1 MTNIIVHGIL
11 AKEFR
16 SHFKFAIRKPQEI
29 FDAISCVCPKF
40 RNRMVELTNQGIH
53 YSLLIDGK
61 KVESEADLRIA
72 KDGQT
77 IDLIPT
83 ICGAGSNGGI
93 IAMLVIGIATA
104 GVGLA
109 AAGVFGVAAQGAI
122 GFGLSAAAASTVTN
136 IGIGLIGMGI
146 QALLAPK
153 PNMPQPSSDVSATKQ
168 SFNFSS
174 KANVAEQGVPVPVGY
189 GRLRVGSVVIQS
201 SVKSYPQAF
210 KQEDAIDAENSQSLT
225 NTIELNNI

>member
-61 KVESEADLRIA
+61 KIESEADLRIS
-72 KDGQT
+72 KDSQT

-104 GVGLA
+104 GIGLA
-109 AAGVFGVAAQGAI
+109 AAGATAGFLGAI
-122 GFGLSAAAASTVTN
+122 SGAAGILQTV
-136 IGIGLIGMGI
+136 GVGLIGMGL
-146 QALLAPK
+146 QAALAPK
-153 PNMPQPSSDVSATKQ
+153 PNMERPSSDVSATKQ

-174 KANVAEQGVPVPVGY
+174 KANVAEQGIPVPVGY
-189 GRLRVGSVVIQS
+189 GRLRVGSAVIQS
-201 SVKSYPQAF
+201 SIKSYPQAF
-210 KQEDAIDAENSQSLT
+210 RQEDAIDAENSQSLT
-225 NTIELNNI
+225 NTIN

>member
-29 FDAISCVCPKF
+29 FDAISCICPQF
-40 RNRMVELTNQGIH
+40 RNRMVELTKQGIH

-61 KVESEADLRIA
+61 KIESEADLRIA

-93 IAMLVIGIATA
+93 IAMLIIGIATA

-109 AAGVFGVAAQGAI
+109 AAGVFGAAGI
-122 GFGLSAAAASTVTN
+122 SAAAAIGVSAGMASTIAS
-136 IGIGLIGMGI
+136 IGVGIVGMSL

-153 PNMPQPSSDVSATKQ
+153 PNMERPSSDVSAAKQ

-174 KANVAEQGVPVPVGY
+174 KANVSEQGIPVPVAY
-189 GRLRVGSVVIQS
+189 GRLRVGSAIIQS

-210 KQEDAIDAENSQSLT
+210 KPEDAIDENASQSIT
-225 NTIELNNI
+225 NTLTY

>member
-1 MTNIIVHGIL
+1 MTDIIVHGIL

-29 FDAISCVCPKF
+29 FDAISCICPQF
-40 RNRMVELTNQGIH
+40 RNRLVELTNQGIH

-109 AAGVFGVAAQGAI
+109 AAGVFG
-122 GFGLSAAAASTVTN
+122 AAAAGIAGTIGVSAGMAATITN

-146 QALLAPK
+146 QAALAPK
-153 PNMPQPSSDVSATKQ
+153 PNMERPSSDVSAAKQ

-174 KANVAEQGVPVPVGY
+174 KANVAEQGIPVPVGY
-189 GRLRVGSVVIQS
+189 GRLRIGSVVIQS
-201 SVKSYPQAF
+201 SIKSYPQAF
-210 KQEDAIDAENSQSLT
+210 RQEDAIDELASQSIT
-225 NTIELNNI
+225 NTTV

>member
-29 FDAISCVCPKF
+29 FDAISCICPQF
-40 RNRMVELTNQGIH
+40 RNRLVELTNQGIH

-83 ICGAGSNGGI
+83 ICGAGSSGGI
-93 IAMLVIGIATA
+93 IAIIAVGILTA

-109 AAGVFGVAAQGAI
+109 AAGATTGFLGAI
-122 GFGLSAAAASTVTN
+122 SGAAGFIQSV
-136 IGIGLIGMGI
+136 GIGLIGMGI
-146 QALLAPK
+146 QAALAPK
-153 PNMPQPSSDVSATKQ
+153 PNMERPSSDVSAAKQ

-174 KANVAEQGVPVPVGY
+174 KANVAEQGIPVPVGY
-189 GRLRVGSVVIQS
+189 GRLRIGSVVIQS
-201 SVKSYPQAF
+201 SIKSYPQAF
-210 KQEDAIDAENSQSLT
+210 RQEDAIDELASQSIT
-225 NTIELNNI
+225 NTAV

>member
-29 FDAISCVCPKF
+29 FDAISCICPQF
-40 RNRMVELTNQGIH
+40 RNRLVELTNQGIH

-83 ICGAGSNGGI
+83 ICGAGSSGGI
-93 IAMLVIGIATA
+93 IAIIAVGILTA

-109 AAGVFGVAAQGAI
+109 AAGATAGFLGAI
-122 GFGLSAAAASTVTN
+122 SGAAGFIQSV
-136 IGIGLIGMGI
+136 GIGLIGMGI
-146 QALLAPK
+146 QAALAPK
-153 PNMPQPSSDVSATKQ
+153 PNMERPSSDVSAAKQ

-174 KANVAEQGVPVPVGY
+174 KANVAEQGIPVPVGY
-189 GRLRVGSVVIQS
+189 GRLRIGSVVIQS
-201 SVKSYPQAF
+201 SIKSYPQAF
-210 KQEDAIDAENSQSLT
+210 RQEDAIDELASQSIT
-225 NTIELNNI
+225 NTAV

>member
-29 FDAISCVCPKF
+29 FDAISCICPQF
-40 RNRMVELTNQGIH
+40 RNRLVELTNQGIH

-83 ICGAGSNGGI
+83 ICGAGSSGGI
-93 IAMLVIGIATA
+93 IAIIAVGILTA

-109 AAGVFGVAAQGAI
+109 AAGATAGFLGAI
-122 GFGLSAAAASTVTN
+122 SGAAGFIQSV
-136 IGIGLIGMGI
+136 GIGLIGMGI
-146 QALLAPK
+146 QAALAPK
-153 PNMPQPSSDVSATKQ
+153 PNMERPSSDVSAAKQ

-174 KANVAEQGVPVPVGY
+174 KANVAEQGIPVPVGY
-189 GRLRVGSVVIQS
+189 GRLRIGSVVIQS
-201 SVKSYPQAF
+201 SIKSYPQAF
-210 KQEDAIDAENSQSLT
+210 RQEDAIDELASQSIT
-225 NTIELNNI
+225 NTTV

>member
-1 MTNIIVHGIL
+1 MTDIIVHGIL

-29 FDAISCVCPKF
+29 FDAISCICPQF
-40 RNRMVELTNQGIH
+40 RNRLVELANQGIH

-109 AAGVFGVAAQGAI
+109 AAGVFG
-122 GFGLSAAAASTVTN
+122 AAAAGIAGTIGVSAGMAATITN

-146 QALLAPK
+146 QAALAPK
-153 PNMPQPSSDVSATKQ
+153 PNMERPSSDVSAAKQ

-174 KANVAEQGVPVPVGY
+174 KANVAEQGIPVPVGY
-189 GRLRVGSVVIQS
+189 GRLRIGSVVIQS
-201 SVKSYPQAF
+201 SIKSYPQAF
-210 KQEDAIDAENSQSLT
+210 RQEDAIDELASQSIT
-225 NTIELNNI
+225 NTAV

>member
-1 MTNIIVHGIL
+1 MTDIIVHGIL

-29 FDAISCVCPKF
+29 FDAISCICPQF
-40 RNRMVELTNQGIH
+40 RNRLVELANQGIH

-61 KVESEADLRIA
+61 KVESEADLRIS
-72 KDGQT
+72 KEGQT

-93 IAMLVIGIATA
+93 IALLVIGIATF

-109 AAGVFGVAAQGAI
+109 ATGATTGILGALSGAAATITNVGVA
-122 GFGLSAAAASTVTN
+122 
-136 IGIGLIGMGI
+136 LIGMGV
-146 QALLAPK
+146 QAALAPK
-153 PNMPQPSSDVSATKQ
+153 PNMQRPSSDVSAAKQ

-174 KANVAEQGVPVPVGY
+174 KANVAEQGIPVPVGY
-189 GRLRVGSVVIQS
+189 GRLRIGSVVIQS
-201 SVKSYPQAF
+201 SIKSYPQAF
-210 KQEDAIDAENSQSLT
+210 RQEDAIDELASQSIT
-225 NTIELNNI
+225 NTAV

>member
-16 SHFKFAIRKPQEI
+16 SHFKFAIKKPQEI

-104 GVGLA
+104 GLGLA
-109 AAGVFGVAAQGAI
+109 AAGASAGFLGAI
-122 GFGLSAAAASTVTN
+122 SGAAGILQTV
-136 IGIGLIGMGI
+136 GVGLIGMGL
-146 QALLAPK
+146 QAALAPK
-153 PNMPQPSSDVSATKQ
+153 PNMERPSSDVSAAKQ

-174 KANVAEQGVPVPVGY
+174 KANVAEQGIPVPVGY
-189 GRLRVGSVVIQS
+189 GRLRVGSAVIQS
-201 SVKSYPQAF
+201 SIKSYPQAF
-210 KQEDAIDAENSQSLT
+210 RPEDAVNAEESQSLT
-225 NTIELNNI
+225 NTKTF